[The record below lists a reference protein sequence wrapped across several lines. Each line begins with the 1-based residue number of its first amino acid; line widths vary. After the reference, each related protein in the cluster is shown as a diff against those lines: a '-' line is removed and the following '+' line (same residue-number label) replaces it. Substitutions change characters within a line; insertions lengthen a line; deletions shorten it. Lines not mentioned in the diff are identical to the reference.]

1 MVKRKSSA
9 REIWSSET
17 RMGVGSVGAD
27 PIPWDYGT
35 RKIRWERAVE
45 KVGKKRKR
53 KGEGGKGDL
62 QVNRS
67 VIASTLFVVKLIIK
81 DRR

>member
-1 MVKRKSSA
+1 M
-9 REIWSSET
+9 
-17 RMGVGSVGAD
+17 
-27 PIPWDYGT
+27 
-35 RKIRWERAVE
+35 E
-45 KVGKKRKR
+45 KVGKKR

-67 VIASTLFVVKLIIK
+67 VIGSTLFVVKLIIK

>member
-1 MVKRKSSA
+1 
-9 REIWSSET
+9 
-17 RMGVGSVGAD
+17 MGVGSVVAD

-45 KVGKKRKR
+45 KVGKKRK
-53 KGEGGKGDL
+53 GEGGKGDL

-67 VIASTLFVVKLIIK
+67 VIGSTLFVVKLIIK